1 VPARWTCGELS
12 AIDEG
17 SASTTD
23 YIPKISTLIAPPSG
37 LSELL
42 GFRAGDRADLV
53 RDVVRLVLQ
62 ALTELNF
69 SAFRNVDRDFM
80 PRRDLCPRPIHSV
93 CWFSV
98 VA

>member
-1 VPARWTCGELS
+1 MPARWTCGELS

-23 YIPKISTLIAPPSG
+23 Y
-37 LSELL
+37 
-42 GFRAGDRADLV
+42 AGDRADLV